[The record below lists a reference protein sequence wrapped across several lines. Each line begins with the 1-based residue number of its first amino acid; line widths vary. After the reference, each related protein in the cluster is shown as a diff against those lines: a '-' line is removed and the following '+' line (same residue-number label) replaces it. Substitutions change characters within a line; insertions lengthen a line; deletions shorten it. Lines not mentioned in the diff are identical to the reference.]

1 MIVFDNVTKRYP
13 ASGDA
18 ISQASFSIETGEL
31 VYVTGHSGAGKSTLL
46 KLMAAIERP
55 TNGTVLINNQNVNK
69 LKESTLPYIR
79 RKFGLVFQDHK
90 LLYDRNC
97 FQNVALPLAI
107 NGITGSEAAKRIRAA
122 LDKVGLLNREKSMP
136 ITLSGGEQQRLA
148 IARAVVSKPAIL
160 IADEPT
166 GNLDKVYAA
175 DIVTLFKAFQ
185 QVGVT
190 VIIATH
196 DALGQA
202 SQENKVLHLNQGRLS
217 IPILSPVQPEVNA

>member
-18 ISQASFSIETGEL
+18 ISQASFSIEAGEL

-107 NGITGSEAAKRIRAA
+107 NGITGQEAAKRIRAA

-202 SQENKVLHLNQGRLS
+202 NQQNKVLHLNQGRLS
-217 IPILSPVQPEVNA
+217 IQPEVNA